1 MRANRL
7 AGHTLPNEGAI
18 YDGVY
23 IVSRGSTRCS
33 CGVESPPLPSDNAR
47 RKWHRDHK
55 DTIRAQEA
63 TDA

>member
-18 YDGVY
+18 RDGIY
-23 IVSRGSTRCS
+23 IVTVGSTRCS
-33 CGVESPPLPSDNAR
+33 CGIESPVLPSDNAR

-63 TDA
+63 TNV